1 MNVYV
6 VMQYEYNEETGIYD
20 TVKDA
25 VEVFIDRYHANQF
38 IKEMKEL
45 DKKEGYDYAYFIKTF
60 EL

>member
-6 VMQYEYNEETGIYD
+6 VMQHEGNEETGIYD
-20 TVKDA
+20 TVIDA

-45 DKKEGYDYAYFIKTF
+45 DKTEGFDYAYFIKTF

>member
-6 VMQYEYNEETGIYD
+6 VMQHEGNAETGNYD
-20 TVKDA
+20 TVIDA
-25 VEVFIDRYHANQF
+25 VEVFVDRYHANQF

-45 DKKEGYDYAYFIKTF
+45 DKDDGYDYEYFIKTF